1 MLSNF
6 LGKAVDQ
13 DSCVGVGIRMF
24 LFDVASDRAH
34 GLGDG
39 CFREFRLAPADDIE
53 PAGATIGAPFVR
65 EDERGP
71 DIGTAHQWE
80 MEVLRHNADDRVSF
94 AVQLDSLVQFRFEPL
109 TPQSVTDDSYMS
121 RSELVLAVEEVAA
134 GRRLHAEHAE
144 KVGRDAS
151 AFHALRDCA
160 AREVEFVRDLSR

>member
-1 MLSNF
+1 MTRPSPMAAGINSAFSDKSCRARRLFFAPRASRTAIS
-6 LGKAVDQ
+6 LRAV
-13 DSCVGVGIRMF
+13 
-24 LFDVASDRAH
+24 
-34 GLGDG
+34 
-39 CFREFRLAPADDIE
+39 
-53 PAGATIGAPFVR
+53 
-65 EDERGP
+65 
-71 DIGTAHQWE
+71 HQWD
-80 MEVLRHNADDRVSF
+80 MEVLLPNADDRVSL

-160 AREVEFVRDLSR
+160 AREVEFVRDPSR

>member
-39 CFREFRLAPADDIE
+39 CFRGFRLAPADDIE
-53 PAGATIGAPFVR
+53 PAGATVGAPFVR
-65 EDERGP
+65 EEERDP
-71 DIGTAHQWE
+71 DIGT
-80 MEVLRHNADDRVSF
+80 ADDRVSF

-160 AREVEFVRDLSR
+160 AREVEFVRDPSR